1 MTITVK
7 HKATYPKPGRYD
19 SPVTV
24 EWEFGNSVRKIAH
37 SINDLEPVISEYIA
51 YDTLSPPTPFIAVTQ
66 DGAGNV
72 CYDGGFPKFYN
83 GGFVGDPTTFNE
95 LTASYK
101 YLYNALMFIANK
113 DKFAAGNRKIL
124 IIGDANSGRAY
135 NVKDST
141 GNSFNGSLTKFSKVN
156 LNDVPGDNWIFSY
169 KTPSDYAAG
178 LLDPTLTELEDYV
191 ACVMFST
198 VTTAVP
204 QITDNGTND
213 LVSYRRQGNG
223 LMFITDHG
231 AVITDIETAKN
242 GTYSGFFRTA
252 NKVTV
257 NFGAWFTGNYNRSPV
272 NVGFL
277 RNEYGDHPLYNG
289 MTDAESIFAGGS
301 ESKVIVDETIELL
314 DPLTFGSTIVDQPG
328 INNLNFLLLGDEG
341 EIITVRYVYIIGDT
355 ELLYFKDVDDVTLI
369 DTVNIGFSNSL
380 IVDIGFNGELVD
392 ATVKGL
398 LYLNDLLIGE
408 FIDDESGTLVDWYAG
423 AGNPLFVDNG
433 DVIRAVVD
441 TPFSLEET
449 LTVVRLQPDLTGVN
463 SLSDIVSKL
472 TPIVPTIKTKD
483 VLKATI
489 NRINSELTSL
499 TYKNNHAVN
508 VKTIKDFMR
517 GDYKLPS
524 TEAYIYDTAE
534 DIDDALAV
542 LVPPTPKEIFD
553 GWDRIRNDEYY
564 PKGQSIPSGNEAA
577 AWTWNES
584 LQSAVMPLNT
594 VGFMGFVSD
603 DLVDYYDHAVTLKSD
618 AADDDGNGLI
628 LAFSRE
634 DGINHMLIAMVNT
647 GYNGHGGRDVAGAA
661 NVSIIYKAGGA
672 GQVYGTI
679 LKSSNLDDVK
689 INWLGRYKRVS
700 VQRRGDTFNVKFSL
714 WNTLTY
720 AEELNL
726 SVNLDDH
733 VELERFKGPK
743 NYGYYNHSQANSYF
757 LDVDYYS
764 GLLRDII
771 IDARSNKV
779 YKYRIGTGWE
789 LLPDVTPHGVYGTP
803 RELISPNGSRFLL
816 NKDGTVTTL

>member
-1 MTITVK
+1 MSSRT
-7 HKATYPKPGRYD
+7 
-19 SPVTV
+19 SQ
-24 EWEFGNSVRKIAH
+24 NVR
-37 SINDLEPVISEYIA
+37 
-51 YDTLSPPTPFIAVTQ
+51 
-66 DGAGNV
+66 
-72 CYDGGFPKFYN
+72 
-83 GGFVGDPTTFNE
+83 
-95 LTASYK
+95 
-101 YLYNALMFIANK
+101 
-113 DKFAAGNRKIL
+113 
-124 IIGDANSGRAY
+124 
-135 NVKDST
+135 
-141 GNSFNGSLTKFSKVN
+141 
-156 LNDVPGDNWIFSY
+156 
-169 KTPSDYAAG
+169 
-178 LLDPTLTELEDYV
+178 
-191 ACVMFST
+191 
-198 VTTAVP
+198 
-204 QITDNGTND
+204 
-213 LVSYRRQGNG
+213 
-223 LMFITDHG
+223 
-231 AVITDIETAKN
+231 
-242 GTYSGFFRTA
+242 
-252 NKVTV
+252 
-257 NFGAWFTGNYNRSPV
+257 
-272 NVGFL
+272 
-277 RNEYGDHPLYNG
+277 
-289 MTDAESIFAGGS
+289 
-301 ESKVIVDETIELL
+301 
-314 DPLTFGSTIVDQPG
+314 
-328 INNLNFLLLGDEG
+328 
-341 EIITVRYVYIIGDT
+341 
-355 ELLYFKDVDDVTLI
+355 
-369 DTVNIGFSNSL
+369 
-380 IVDIGFNGELVD
+380 
-392 ATVKGL
+392 
-398 LYLNDLLIGE
+398 
-408 FIDDESGTLVDWYAG
+408 
-423 AGNPLFVDNG
+423 
-433 DVIRAVVD
+433 
-441 TPFSLEET
+441 
-449 LTVVRLQPDLTGVN
+449 
-463 SLSDIVSKL
+463 
-472 TPIVPTIKTKD
+472 
-483 VLKATI
+483 
-489 NRINSELTSL
+489 
-499 TYKNNHAVN
+499 
-508 VKTIKDFMR
+508 TIKDFMR

-553 GWDRIRNDEYY
+553 GWDRIRNNEYY

-647 GYNGHGGRDVAGAA
+647 GYNGHGGRDVVGAA